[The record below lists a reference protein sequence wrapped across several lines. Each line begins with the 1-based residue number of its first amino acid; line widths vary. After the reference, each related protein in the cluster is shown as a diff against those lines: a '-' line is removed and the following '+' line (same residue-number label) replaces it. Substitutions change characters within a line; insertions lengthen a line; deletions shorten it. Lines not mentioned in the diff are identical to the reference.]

1 VQLGLNDPFPVR
13 YVHWVANAVHG
24 DLGTTFRTGEPVLRA
39 LSDHF
44 VATLQ
49 IGVAALLVGVIVA
62 LPLGIL
68 SAVRPG
74 RPIDHASRVLALL
87 GASMPSFWL
96 GYVLI
101 IVFAVMLR
109 MLPVGGYGDMQHL
122 ALPALTLGLGAA
134 ASLTRLTRASLLE
147 VLDEDSVP
155 TARAKGLP
163 ARRAILGH
171 ALRSAL
177 IPITTMI
184 GMRFGHLLGGAVIVE
199 TVFAWP
205 GIGKY
210 VVDSIYDRDYPTRV
224 RVEGPSGTRVGRAT
238 RRSASEPTVNER
250 AMDPELA
257 QRQAEDERVNAGH
270 APTLPAYLSEAQLD
284 GRACIRCGDESEPK
298 RPIEAS
304 SVLSSQLF
312 EYIDSPACD
321 QRASNP
327 VAQAG
332 ADDAGAEPT

>member
-1 VQLGLNDPFPVR
+1 MSRYILRRLGYLVPVWLGISLLAYGLANLAPGDPAYLILRRQTGEAPSDEAVQALRVQLGLNDPFPVR
-13 YVHWVANAVHG
+13 YLHWVANAVHG
-24 DLGTTFRTGEPVLRA
+24 DLGRSFRTGEPVLSA
-39 LSDHF
+39 LADHF

-49 IGVAALLVGVIVA
+49 IGVAALVIGMLVA

-68 SAVRPG
+68 SAVRRG

-101 IVFAVMLR
+101 IVFAVMLKL
-109 MLPVGGYGDMQHL
+109 LPVAGYGDLQHL

-134 ASLTRLTRASLLE
+134 ASLTRLTRASLLD
-147 VLDEDSVP
+147 VLDEDYVR
-155 TARAKGLP
+155 TARAKGLS
-163 ARRAILGH
+163 ARSAVVGH

-210 VVDSIYDRDYPTRV
+210 VVDSIYDRDYPTIQGFVLFMGTVFVLLNLIVDLSYVWLDPRV
-224 RVEGPSGTRVGRAT
+224 SLGRGQAGTRG
-238 RRSASEPTVNER
+238 
-250 AMDPELA
+250 
-257 QRQAEDERVNAGH
+257 AG
-270 APTLPAYLSEAQLD
+270 
-284 GRACIRCGDESEPK
+284 
-298 RPIEAS
+298 
-304 SVLSSQLF
+304 
-312 EYIDSPACD
+312 
-321 QRASNP
+321 
-327 VAQAG
+327 
-332 ADDAGAEPT
+332 